1 MQQNGAPHM
10 PHTRPLP
17 EACLS
22 AQADALAEEIAVP
35 VLQARR
41 CLDQWL
47 AEETRYLPERQRRR
61 AAALIARYFLYED
74 NVTDDLLMSFL
85 RHYAGFRVIDMEDP
99 ASVRAE
105 LKAVLDASVV
115 REPSPSSIFSA
126 RHYFL
131 AAAVFGC
138 LLLGV
143 LLWLRPSP
151 PINMVQERALKAR
164 VEKLTALDPSLR
176 AVTVWARVRSPFGV
190 SRYRE
195 LTRAQYDD
203 AKAMLDGWIAEL
215 QAAPASPATLGT
227 RM

>member
-1 MQQNGAPHM
+1 MQRMPAPDT
-10 PHTRPLP
+10 PHGLPRHTAPL
-17 EACLS
+17 S
-22 AQADALAEEIAVP
+22 ALAEDAALP
-35 VLQARR
+35 VVQARR
-41 CLDQWL
+41 CLERWL
-47 AEETRYLPERQRRR
+47 GEESRYLPERQRRR
-61 AAALIARYFLYED
+61 AAALMARYFLYED
-74 NVTDDLLMSFL
+74 NVTDELMMSFL

-99 ASVRAE
+99 ASVRTE

-126 RHYFL
+126 RHYFF

-151 PINMVQERALKAR
+151 PINVVQERELKSR
-164 VEKLTALDPSLR
+164 VEKLTALDPTLR
-176 AVTVWARVRSPFGV
+176 AVTVWAKVRAPFGV

-195 LTRAQYDD
+195 LTHEQYDD

-215 QAAPASPATLGT
+215 QRASATAPAAL
-227 RM
+227 